1 MPLPHHNDRSPPP
14 PSSPAL
20 RDLSAFV
27 ARVLSP
33 HASGPGTSPK
43 LSPSPEAE
51 PSETAHRSPSPPPG
65 WVELSDSGDA
75 GHQEPAARAA
85 SSRTVVLSWGSN
97 TAGQLGLGDYL
108 TRVMP
113 APVDALAQ
121 TTVLALVCGSR
132 TTLALDKEGRV
143 FSWGKGEDGQL
154 GLGERGTVVKPRLVT
169 ALLRHPVALLACRGA
184 HVLALDTTGQVWAW
198 GRNDDGQLGVS
209 RGVGDDRERMARPQR
224 VQARVPTSRL

>member
-1 MPLPHHNDRSPPP
+1 M
-14 PSSPAL
+14 
-20 RDLSAFV
+20 
-27 ARVLSP
+27 
-33 HASGPGTSPK
+33 
-43 LSPSPEAE
+43 
-51 PSETAHRSPSPPPG
+51 
-65 WVELSDSGDA
+65 
-75 GHQEPAARAA
+75 
-85 SSRTVVLSWGSN
+85 VLSWGSN

-169 ALLRHPVALLACRGA
+169 ALLQDA
-184 HVLALDTTGQVWAW
+184 
-198 GRNDDGQLGVS
+198 
-209 RGVGDDRERMARPQR
+209 ARPLTRGERAAGAVGGDEEEAPLVGATEEAHLQY
-224 VQARVPTSRL
+224 ARVVRGG